1 MFGLPTWLL
10 IIPVLT
16 LLVFVHELGHF
27 ATAKW
32 FGIKVTEF
40 GFGFPPRIKGFQ
52 YGETLYSINWLP
64 LGGFVRMLGEEDPTD
79 PRSFARQPV
88 WKRAV
93 VLVAGSFMN
102 LVLPLIIFTTMFVL
116 PHDVVVGKVVITG
129 VVPGSPAQ
137 AAGLRPGDLIYE
149 VDGKRVDN
157 SAELVQRVTAKLGQ
171 AAVLTVGRSA
181 IVPGLS
187 VSPDLQSVDQVTVV
201 PRLNPPKLTVV
212 AAVADPLTE
221 VSLEE
226 ALRLY
231 PDVRIGDSFRQGAV
245 GVYIATASPR
255 LVKRRFPVWEAVPMS
270 FSKMWDVLVISK
282 NGIARWIA
290 GGDDPGLAGPIGI
303 AQVTGEVA
311 KVGLTPIF
319 ELTALLSISLGI
331 LNVLPIPALDGGRLL
346 FVGIEWVRCG
356 KRVSPKREGL
366 VHLVGFIV
374 LISLIAVMSYF
385 DVVRIL
391 NGGSLLR

>member
-1 MFGLPTWLL
+1 MFGLPAWLL
-10 IIPVLT
+10 IVPVLT
-16 LLVFVHELGHF
+16 LLVLVHELGHF
-27 ATAKW
+27 AMAKW

-40 GFGFPPRIKGFQ
+40 GFGIPPRIAGFR

-64 LGGFVRMLGEEDPTD
+64 LGGFVRMVGEEDPTD
-79 PRSFARQPV
+79 PRSLARQPV

-129 VVPGSPAQ
+129 VVPGSPAK

-149 VDGKRVDN
+149 VDGRRVDN
-157 SAELVQRVTAKLGQ
+157 TGELLQRITAKLGQ
-171 AAVLTVGRSA
+171 PAVLTVGRSA

-187 VSPDLQSVDQVTVV
+187 VSPDLQAVDQVTVV
-201 PRLNPPKLTVV
+201 PRLNPPKLAVV
-212 AAVADPLTE
+212 ESVSDPLTE

-226 ALRLY
+226 ARRLY
-231 PDVRIGDSFRQGAV
+231 PDMRIGDSFRQGAV
-245 GVYIATASPR
+245 GVYIATAGPR
-255 LVKRRFPVWEAVPMS
+255 LVKRSFPVWEAVPMS
-270 FSKMWDVLVISK
+270 FSKLWDALVIWK

-290 GGDDPGLAGPIGI
+290 GGDDAGLAGPIGI

-311 KVGLTPIF
+311 RVGLAPIF
-319 ELTALLSISLGI
+319 ELTALLSIYLGI
-331 LNVLPIPALDGGRLL
+331 FNMLPIPALDGGRLL
-346 FVGIEWVRCG
+346 FVGIEWVRRG
-356 KRVSPKREGL
+356 KRISAKREGL

-374 LISLIAVMSYF
+374 VIGFIAVVSYF